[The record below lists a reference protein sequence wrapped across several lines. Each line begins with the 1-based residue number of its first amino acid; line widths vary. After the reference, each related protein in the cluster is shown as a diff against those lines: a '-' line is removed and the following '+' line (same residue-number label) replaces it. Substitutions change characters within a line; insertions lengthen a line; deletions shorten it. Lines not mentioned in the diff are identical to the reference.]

1 MIRASLSAGA
11 TFVGATGRGSVLV
24 ILTEAD
30 PDDKV
35 KIRGFLSWVED
46 FVFGIR
52 YLFYESLAAFIVI
65 LAFLGVLQLLRM
77 GHESKLEDSKDTRS
91 RPNVITAKR
100 A

>member
-1 MIRASLSAGA
+1 MGA
-11 TFVGATGRGSVLV
+11 TATGSVLV

-52 YLFYESLAAFIVI
+52 YLF
-65 LAFLGVLQLLRM
+65 
-77 GHESKLEDSKDTRS
+77 
-91 RPNVITAKR
+91 
-100 A
+100 